1 MRGIIWRASVL
12 ASALLGSAV
21 ATAVR
26 PPDAAS
32 LLEAHRAYYY
42 EQFDRSLALYEK
54 LAAAGDA
61 AAAERAG
68 FMRLTGEPLYGP
80 RVQRDLLRAEALL
93 TQAAQAN
100 RPGAAFLL
108 GMLERTE

>member
-1 MRGIIWRASVL
+1 MRGNFPRAL
-12 ASALLGSAV
+12 ALATALLGCAV

-26 PPDAAS
+26 PPAAAT
-32 LLEAHRAYYY
+32 LITAHRAYYNEQFEQSLTLY
-42 EQFDRSLALYEK
+42 EQ

-61 AAAERAG
+61 TAAERAG
-68 FMRLTGEPLYGP
+68 FMRLAGEGLYGP
-80 RVQRDLLRAEALL
+80 RVRRDLPRAEALL
-93 TQAAQAN
+93 TQAAKAN